1 MKSKFL
7 FLIIVLFSLCACS
20 STNETRSYDEYQNN
34 HLLSLDEFFKDD
46 LNHYFV
52 EIYRFDCSYC
62 ENVKTSVFN
71 YLDRQN
77 NGENLTPLFLFNMD
91 EGGQS
96 ANRNRFKSKPEHAN
110 NDSLIR
116 EMETNK
122 PNTLSETYFLGTPI
136 IYEIVDEKV
145 DQVYLGANEVNGLLN
160 SL

>member
-1 MKSKFL
+1 MKIRIL
-7 FLIIVLFSLCACS
+7 FLITTLFSLCACS
-20 STNETRSYDEYQNN
+20 SPNETRSYEEYQNN

-52 EIYRFDCSYC
+52 ELYRFDCSYC
-62 ENVKTSVFN
+62 ENVKPSVFN
-71 YLDRQN
+71 YLDRKN
-77 NGENLTPLFLFNMD
+77 SGEDLIPLFLFNMD

-96 ANRNRFKSKPEHAN
+96 ANRNKFKSKPEHAS

-122 PNTLSETYFLGTPI
+122 PNSLSQTYFLGTPT
-136 IYEIVDEKV
+136 IYEIVDNKV
-145 DQVYLGANEVNGLLN
+145 NQVYLGANEVNGLLN